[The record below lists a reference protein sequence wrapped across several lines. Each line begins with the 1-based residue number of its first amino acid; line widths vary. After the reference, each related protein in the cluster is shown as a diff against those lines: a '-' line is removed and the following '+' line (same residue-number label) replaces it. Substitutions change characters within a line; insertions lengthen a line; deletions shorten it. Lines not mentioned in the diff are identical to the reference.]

1 MYALGMH
8 TETIIWGDTNY
19 KSNNMRKYLQFYYSV
34 YSWKAMATFRAY
46 FIRLKK
52 FNCYFVRQVSL
63 NSQLKISLA

>member
-1 MYALGMH
+1 MILECTLKQSLG
-8 TETIIWGDTNY
+8 EIQII
-19 KSNNMRKYLQFYYSV
+19 KANNMRKYLQFYYSV